1 MKRTILTAVSLLF
14 LFVLP
19 PHLSA
24 GPRSWQQAQKIAER
38 IGCWAKNSVAP
49 MTPGN
54 VFLKMGDKETAVPL
68 KLTNWGDTEVTSISY
83 TFYYTDKQV
92 SEGPFV
98 LNLDQ
103 TLKDGETRE
112 VKIPIK
118 PGQKLGKE
126 ELLFNITQVNGQ
138 YNEASAGYAYLTC
151 CTVNKMPHKRVLVED
166 YAGMWC
172 WHCPIGLVATDA
184 IARMYPDDVV
194 AVSVHKTDD
203 ISKVVSRGVYE
214 GLIDRYAVTV
224 PAVWVARDNKAAG
237 FDITDAFKIEK
248 SKVTYMNMEVD
259 AEWDENGNNIRVK
272 TQVEP
277 CMLPDEG
284 ETFAIGYVMTA
295 SGLSDDKW
303 RQESNYAEYS
313 SDSYKDA
320 PEEMKFYADAANYV
334 EGWSQVKGMVYNHV
348 AIESQGMD
356 NGLED
361 SKMTDFRA
369 DEVKTHSTTFEGV
382 NKYSVIRDRS
392 KIEIAAVLFNTKTG
406 KIENAARC
414 SVRNHGTTGIRPNLV
429 QEQKKTEGIYDMQGR
444 KVNGK
449 PTPGIYIVNGKK
461 TVIR

>member
-1 MKRTILTAVSLLF
+1 MKRTILTAVSLLI

-24 GPRSWQQAQKIAER
+24 GPQSWQQAQKIAER

-54 VFLKMGDKETAVPL
+54 VFLKMGDKETVVPL

-98 LNLDQ
+98 LNFDQ
-103 TLKDGETRE
+103 PLKNGETRE

-203 ISKVVSRGVYE
+203 ISKVVSRWVYE

-224 PAVWVARDNKAAG
+224 PSVWVARDNKAAG
-237 FDITDAFKIEK
+237 FDIT
-248 SKVTYMNMEVD
+248 
-259 AEWDENGNNIRVK
+259 
-272 TQVEP
+272 
-277 CMLPDEG
+277 
-284 ETFAIGYVMTA
+284 
-295 SGLSDDKW
+295 
-303 RQESNYAEYS
+303 
-313 SDSYKDA
+313 
-320 PEEMKFYADAANYV
+320 DAANYV

>member
-1 MKRTILTAVSLLF
+1 MKRTILTAVSLLI

-24 GPRSWQQAQKIAER
+24 GPQSWQQAQKIAER

-54 VFLKMGDKETAVPL
+54 VFLKMGDKETVVPL

-98 LNLDQ
+98 LHLDQ
-103 TLKDGETRE
+103 PLKDGETRE

-224 PAVWVARDNKAAG
+224 PSVWVARDNKAAG
-237 FDITDAFKIEK
+237 FDIT
-248 SKVTYMNMEVD
+248 
-259 AEWDENGNNIRVK
+259 
-272 TQVEP
+272 
-277 CMLPDEG
+277 
-284 ETFAIGYVMTA
+284 
-295 SGLSDDKW
+295 
-303 RQESNYAEYS
+303 
-313 SDSYKDA
+313 
-320 PEEMKFYADAANYV
+320 DAANYV

-369 DEVKTHSTTFEGV
+369 DEVKTHSTTFEGI

>member
-1 MKRTILTAVSLLF
+1 MKRTILTAVSLLI

-24 GPRSWQQAQKIAER
+24 GPQSWQQAQKIAER

-54 VFLKMGDKETAVPL
+54 VFLKMGDKETVVPL

-98 LNLDQ
+98 LNFDQ
-103 TLKDGETRE
+103 PLKNGETRE

-126 ELLFNITQVNGQ
+126 ELLFNITQVNGL

-203 ISKVVSRGVYE
+203 ISKVVSRWVYE

-237 FDITDAFKIEK
+237 FDIT
-248 SKVTYMNMEVD
+248 
-259 AEWDENGNNIRVK
+259 
-272 TQVEP
+272 
-277 CMLPDEG
+277 
-284 ETFAIGYVMTA
+284 
-295 SGLSDDKW
+295 
-303 RQESNYAEYS
+303 
-313 SDSYKDA
+313 
-320 PEEMKFYADAANYV
+320 DAANYV

>member
-1 MKRTILTAVSLLF
+1 MKRTILTAVSLLI

-24 GPRSWQQAQKIAER
+24 GPQSWQQAQKIAER

-54 VFLKMGDKETAVPL
+54 VFLKMGDKETVVPL

-98 LNLDQ
+98 LNFDQ
-103 TLKDGETRE
+103 PLKDGETRE

-151 CTVNKMPHKRVLVED
+151 CTVNKMLHKRVLVED

-203 ISKVVSRGVYE
+203 ISKVVSRWVYE

-237 FDITDAFKIEK
+237 FDIT
-248 SKVTYMNMEVD
+248 
-259 AEWDENGNNIRVK
+259 
-272 TQVEP
+272 
-277 CMLPDEG
+277 
-284 ETFAIGYVMTA
+284 
-295 SGLSDDKW
+295 
-303 RQESNYAEYS
+303 
-313 SDSYKDA
+313 
-320 PEEMKFYADAANYV
+320 DAANYV

-429 QEQKKTEGIYDMQGR
+429 QEQKKPEGIYDMQGR

>member
-1 MKRTILTAVSLLF
+1 MKRTILTAVSLLI

-24 GPRSWQQAQKIAER
+24 GPQSWQQAQKIAER

-54 VFLKMGDKETAVPL
+54 VFLKMGDKETVVPL
-68 KLTNWGDTEVTSISY
+68 KLTNWGDIEVTSISY

-98 LNLDQ
+98 LNFDQ
-103 TLKDGETRE
+103 PLKDGETRE

-203 ISKVVSRGVYE
+203 ISKVVSRWVYE

-224 PAVWVARDNKAAG
+224 PSVWVARDNKAAG
-237 FDITDAFKIEK
+237 FDIT
-248 SKVTYMNMEVD
+248 
-259 AEWDENGNNIRVK
+259 
-272 TQVEP
+272 
-277 CMLPDEG
+277 
-284 ETFAIGYVMTA
+284 
-295 SGLSDDKW
+295 
-303 RQESNYAEYS
+303 
-313 SDSYKDA
+313 
-320 PEEMKFYADAANYV
+320 DAANYV

-414 SVRNHGTTGIRPNLV
+414 SVRNHDTTGIRSNLV
-429 QEQKKTEGIYDMQGR
+429 QEQKKQEGIYDMQGR

>member
-1 MKRTILTAVSLLF
+1 MKRTILTAVSLLI

-24 GPRSWQQAQKIAER
+24 GPQSWQQAQKIAER

-54 VFLKMGDKETAVPL
+54 VFLKMGDKETVMPL
-68 KLTNWGDTEVTSISY
+68 KLTNWGDTDVTSISY

-98 LNLDQ
+98 LNFDQ
-103 TLKDGETRE
+103 PLKDGETRE

-203 ISKVVSRGVYE
+203 ISKVVSRWVYE

-237 FDITDAFKIEK
+237 FDIT
-248 SKVTYMNMEVD
+248 
-259 AEWDENGNNIRVK
+259 
-272 TQVEP
+272 
-277 CMLPDEG
+277 
-284 ETFAIGYVMTA
+284 
-295 SGLSDDKW
+295 
-303 RQESNYAEYS
+303 
-313 SDSYKDA
+313 
-320 PEEMKFYADAANYV
+320 DAANYV

-382 NKYSVIRDRS
+382 NQYSVIRDRS

>member
-1 MKRTILTAVSLLF
+1 MKRTILTAVSLLI

-24 GPRSWQQAQKIAER
+24 GPQSWQQAQKIAER

-54 VFLKMGDKETAVPL
+54 VFLKMGDKETVVPL

-98 LNLDQ
+98 LNFDQ
-103 TLKDGETRE
+103 PLKDGETRE

-203 ISKVVSRGVYE
+203 INKVVSRWVYE

-224 PAVWVARDNKAAG
+224 PSVWVARDNKAAG
-237 FDITDAFKIEK
+237 FDIT
-248 SKVTYMNMEVD
+248 
-259 AEWDENGNNIRVK
+259 
-272 TQVEP
+272 
-277 CMLPDEG
+277 
-284 ETFAIGYVMTA
+284 
-295 SGLSDDKW
+295 
-303 RQESNYAEYS
+303 
-313 SDSYKDA
+313 
-320 PEEMKFYADAANYV
+320 DAANYV

>member
-1 MKRTILTAVSLLF
+1 MKRTILTAVSLLI

-24 GPRSWQQAQKIAER
+24 GPQSWQQAQKIAER

-54 VFLKMGDKETAVPL
+54 VFLKMGDKETVVPL

-98 LNLDQ
+98 LNFDQ
-103 TLKDGETRE
+103 PLKDGETRE

-203 ISKVVSRGVYE
+203 ISKVVSRSVYE

-237 FDITDAFKIEK
+237 FDIT
-248 SKVTYMNMEVD
+248 
-259 AEWDENGNNIRVK
+259 
-272 TQVEP
+272 
-277 CMLPDEG
+277 
-284 ETFAIGYVMTA
+284 
-295 SGLSDDKW
+295 
-303 RQESNYAEYS
+303 
-313 SDSYKDA
+313 
-320 PEEMKFYADAANYV
+320 DAANYV

-429 QEQKKTEGIYDMQGR
+429 QEQKKPEGIYDMQGR

>member
-1 MKRTILTAVSLLF
+1 MKRTILTAVSLLI

-24 GPRSWQQAQKIAER
+24 GPQSWQQAQKIAER

-54 VFLKMGDKETAVPL
+54 VFLKMGNKETVVPL

-98 LNLDQ
+98 LNFDQ
-103 TLKDGETRE
+103 PLKDGETRE

-203 ISKVVSRGVYE
+203 ISKVVSRLVYE

-237 FDITDAFKIEK
+237 FDIT
-248 SKVTYMNMEVD
+248 
-259 AEWDENGNNIRVK
+259 
-272 TQVEP
+272 
-277 CMLPDEG
+277 
-284 ETFAIGYVMTA
+284 
-295 SGLSDDKW
+295 
-303 RQESNYAEYS
+303 
-313 SDSYKDA
+313 
-320 PEEMKFYADAANYV
+320 DAANYV

-429 QEQKKTEGIYDMQGR
+429 QEQKKPEGIYDMQGR

>member
-1 MKRTILTAVSLLF
+1 MKRTILTAVSLLI

-24 GPRSWQQAQKIAER
+24 GPQSWQQAQKIAER

-54 VFLKMGDKETAVPL
+54 VFLKMGDKETVVPL

-98 LNLDQ
+98 LNFDQ
-103 TLKDGETRE
+103 PLKDGETRE

-138 YNEASAGYAYLTC
+138 YNEALAGYAYLTC

-203 ISKVVSRGVYE
+203 ISKVVSRWVYE

-237 FDITDAFKIEK
+237 FDITDA
-248 SKVTYMNMEVD
+248 
-259 AEWDENGNNIRVK
+259 
-272 TQVEP
+272 
-277 CMLPDEG
+277 
-284 ETFAIGYVMTA
+284 
-295 SGLSDDKW
+295 
-303 RQESNYAEYS
+303 
-313 SDSYKDA
+313 
-320 PEEMKFYADAANYV
+320 ANYV

-348 AIESQGMD
+348 VIESQGMD

-429 QEQKKTEGIYDMQGR
+429 QEQKKPEGIYDMQGR

>member
-1 MKRTILTAVSLLF
+1 MKRTILTAVSLLI

-24 GPRSWQQAQKIAER
+24 GPQSWQQAQKIAER

-54 VFLKMGDKETAVPL
+54 VFLKMGDKETVVPL

-98 LNLDQ
+98 LNFDQ
-103 TLKDGETRE
+103 PLKDGEKRE

-172 WHCPIGLVATDA
+172 WHCPIGLVTTDA

-203 ISKVVSRGVYE
+203 ISKVVSRWVYE

-237 FDITDAFKIEK
+237 FDIT
-248 SKVTYMNMEVD
+248 
-259 AEWDENGNNIRVK
+259 
-272 TQVEP
+272 
-277 CMLPDEG
+277 
-284 ETFAIGYVMTA
+284 
-295 SGLSDDKW
+295 
-303 RQESNYAEYS
+303 
-313 SDSYKDA
+313 
-320 PEEMKFYADAANYV
+320 DAANYV

-461 TVIR
+461 MVIR

>member
-1 MKRTILTAVSLLF
+1 MKRTILTAVSLLI

-24 GPRSWQQAQKIAER
+24 GPQSWQQAQKIAER

-103 TLKDGETRE
+103 PLKDGETRE

-203 ISKVVSRGVYE
+203 ISKVVSRWVYE

-237 FDITDAFKIEK
+237 FDIT
-248 SKVTYMNMEVD
+248 
-259 AEWDENGNNIRVK
+259 
-272 TQVEP
+272 
-277 CMLPDEG
+277 
-284 ETFAIGYVMTA
+284 
-295 SGLSDDKW
+295 
-303 RQESNYAEYS
+303 
-313 SDSYKDA
+313 
-320 PEEMKFYADAANYV
+320 DAANYV

>member
-1 MKRTILTAVSLLF
+1 MKRTILTAVLLLI

-24 GPRSWQQAQKIAER
+24 GPQSWQQAQKIAER

-54 VFLKMGDKETAVPL
+54 VFLKMGDKETVVPL

-98 LNLDQ
+98 LNFDQ
-103 TLKDGETRE
+103 PLKDGETRE

-126 ELLFNITQVNGQ
+126 EVLFNITQVNGQ

-203 ISKVVSRGVYE
+203 ISKVVSRWVYE

-237 FDITDAFKIEK
+237 FDIT
-248 SKVTYMNMEVD
+248 
-259 AEWDENGNNIRVK
+259 
-272 TQVEP
+272 
-277 CMLPDEG
+277 
-284 ETFAIGYVMTA
+284 
-295 SGLSDDKW
+295 
-303 RQESNYAEYS
+303 
-313 SDSYKDA
+313 
-320 PEEMKFYADAANYV
+320 DAANYV

-429 QEQKKTEGIYDMQGR
+429 QEQKKQEGIYDMQGR

-461 TVIR
+461 MVIR

>member
-1 MKRTILTAVSLLF
+1 MKRTILTAVSLLI

-24 GPRSWQQAQKIAER
+24 GPQSWQQAQKIAER

-54 VFLKMGDKETAVPL
+54 VFLKMGDKETVVPL

-98 LNLDQ
+98 LNFDQ
-103 TLKDGETRE
+103 PLKDGETRE

-194 AVSVHKTDD
+194 AVSVHKADD

-237 FDITDAFKIEK
+237 FDIT
-248 SKVTYMNMEVD
+248 
-259 AEWDENGNNIRVK
+259 
-272 TQVEP
+272 
-277 CMLPDEG
+277 
-284 ETFAIGYVMTA
+284 
-295 SGLSDDKW
+295 
-303 RQESNYAEYS
+303 
-313 SDSYKDA
+313 
-320 PEEMKFYADAANYV
+320 DAANYV

-369 DEVKTHSTTFEGV
+369 DEVKTHSTTFEEV

-429 QEQKKTEGIYDMQGR
+429 QKQKKTEGIYDMQGR

-461 TVIR
+461 MVIR

>member
-1 MKRTILTAVSLLF
+1 MKRTILTAVSLLI

-24 GPRSWQQAQKIAER
+24 GPQSWQQAQKIAER

-54 VFLKMGDKETAVPL
+54 VFLKMGDKETVVPL

-98 LNLDQ
+98 LNFDQ
-103 TLKDGETRE
+103 PLKDGETRE

-118 PGQKLGKE
+118 PGPKLGKE
-126 ELLFNITQVNGQ
+126 EVLFNITQVNGQ

-203 ISKVVSRGVYE
+203 ISKVVSRWVYE

-224 PAVWVARDNKAAG
+224 PSVWVARDNKAAG
-237 FDITDAFKIEK
+237 FDIT
-248 SKVTYMNMEVD
+248 
-259 AEWDENGNNIRVK
+259 
-272 TQVEP
+272 
-277 CMLPDEG
+277 
-284 ETFAIGYVMTA
+284 
-295 SGLSDDKW
+295 
-303 RQESNYAEYS
+303 
-313 SDSYKDA
+313 
-320 PEEMKFYADAANYV
+320 DAANYV

-414 SVRNHGTTGIRPNLV
+414 SVRNHGTTGIRSNLV
-429 QEQKKTEGIYDMQGR
+429 QEQKKPEGIYDMQGR

>member
-1 MKRTILTAVSLLF
+1 MKRTILTAVSLLI

-24 GPRSWQQAQKIAER
+24 GPQSWQQAQKIAER

-54 VFLKMGDKETAVPL
+54 VFLKMGDKETVVPL

-98 LNLDQ
+98 LNFDQ
-103 TLKDGETRE
+103 PLKDGETRE

-118 PGQKLGKE
+118 PGPKLGKE
-126 ELLFNITQVNGQ
+126 EVLFNITQVNGQ

-203 ISKVVSRGVYE
+203 ISKVVSRLVYE
-214 GLIDRYAVTV
+214 GLIDRYAVMV

-237 FDITDAFKIEK
+237 FDIT
-248 SKVTYMNMEVD
+248 
-259 AEWDENGNNIRVK
+259 
-272 TQVEP
+272 
-277 CMLPDEG
+277 
-284 ETFAIGYVMTA
+284 
-295 SGLSDDKW
+295 
-303 RQESNYAEYS
+303 
-313 SDSYKDA
+313 
-320 PEEMKFYADAANYV
+320 DAANYV

-429 QEQKKTEGIYDMQGR
+429 QEQKKQEGIYDMQGR

>member
-1 MKRTILTAVSLLF
+1 MKRTILTAVSLLI

-24 GPRSWQQAQKIAER
+24 GPQSWQQAQKIAER

-54 VFLKMGDKETAVPL
+54 VFLKMGDKETVVPL
-68 KLTNWGDTEVTSISY
+68 KLTNWGDIEVTSISY

-98 LNLDQ
+98 LNFDQ
-103 TLKDGETRE
+103 PLKDGETRE

-203 ISKVVSRGVYE
+203 ISKVVSRLVYE

-224 PAVWVARDNKAAG
+224 PSVWVARDNKAAG
-237 FDITDAFKIEK
+237 FDIT
-248 SKVTYMNMEVD
+248 
-259 AEWDENGNNIRVK
+259 
-272 TQVEP
+272 
-277 CMLPDEG
+277 
-284 ETFAIGYVMTA
+284 
-295 SGLSDDKW
+295 
-303 RQESNYAEYS
+303 
-313 SDSYKDA
+313 
-320 PEEMKFYADAANYV
+320 DAANYV

-429 QEQKKTEGIYDMQGR
+429 QEQKKQEGIYDMQGR

>member
-1 MKRTILTAVSLLF
+1 MKRTILTAVSLLI

-19 PHLSA
+19 PYLSA
-24 GPRSWQQAQKIAER
+24 GPQSCQQAQKIAER

-54 VFLKMGDKETAVPL
+54 VFLKMGDKETVVPL

-98 LNLDQ
+98 LNFDQ
-103 TLKDGETRE
+103 PLKDGETRE

-151 CTVNKMPHKRVLVED
+151 CTVNKMLHKRVLVED

-203 ISKVVSRGVYE
+203 ISKVVSRWVYE

-237 FDITDAFKIEK
+237 FDIT
-248 SKVTYMNMEVD
+248 
-259 AEWDENGNNIRVK
+259 
-272 TQVEP
+272 
-277 CMLPDEG
+277 
-284 ETFAIGYVMTA
+284 
-295 SGLSDDKW
+295 
-303 RQESNYAEYS
+303 
-313 SDSYKDA
+313 
-320 PEEMKFYADAANYV
+320 DAANYV

-369 DEVKTHSTTFEGV
+369 DEVKTHSTTFEGI

>member
-1 MKRTILTAVSLLF
+1 MKRTILTAVSLLI

-24 GPRSWQQAQKIAER
+24 GPQSWQQAQKIAER

-54 VFLKMGDKETAVPL
+54 VFLKMGDKETVVPL

-98 LNLDQ
+98 LNFDQ
-103 TLKDGETRE
+103 PLKDGETRE
-112 VKIPIK
+112 VKILIK

-203 ISKVVSRGVYE
+203 ISKVVSRWVYE

-237 FDITDAFKIEK
+237 FDIT
-248 SKVTYMNMEVD
+248 
-259 AEWDENGNNIRVK
+259 
-272 TQVEP
+272 
-277 CMLPDEG
+277 
-284 ETFAIGYVMTA
+284 
-295 SGLSDDKW
+295 
-303 RQESNYAEYS
+303 
-313 SDSYKDA
+313 
-320 PEEMKFYADAANYV
+320 DAANYV

-382 NKYSVIRDRS
+382 NQYSVIRDRS

>member
-1 MKRTILTAVSLLF
+1 
-14 LFVLP
+14 
-19 PHLSA
+19 
-24 GPRSWQQAQKIAER
+24 
-38 IGCWAKNSVAP
+38 

-54 VFLKMGDKETAVPL
+54 VFLKMGDKETVVPL

-98 LNLDQ
+98 LNFDQ
-103 TLKDGETRE
+103 PLKNGETRE

-203 ISKVVSRGVYE
+203 ISKVVSRWVYK

-224 PAVWVARDNKAAG
+224 PSVWVARDNKAAG
-237 FDITDAFKIEK
+237 FDIT
-248 SKVTYMNMEVD
+248 
-259 AEWDENGNNIRVK
+259 
-272 TQVEP
+272 
-277 CMLPDEG
+277 
-284 ETFAIGYVMTA
+284 
-295 SGLSDDKW
+295 
-303 RQESNYAEYS
+303 
-313 SDSYKDA
+313 
-320 PEEMKFYADAANYV
+320 DAANYV

-382 NKYSVIRDRS
+382 NQYSVIRDRS

-406 KIENAARC
+406 KIENPARC

-429 QEQKKTEGIYDMQGR
+429 QEQKKSEGIYDMQGR

>member
-1 MKRTILTAVSLLF
+1 MKRTILTAVSLLI

-54 VFLKMGDKETAVPL
+54 VFLKMGDKETVVPL
-68 KLTNWGDTEVTSISY
+68 KLTNWGDNEVTSISY

-98 LNLDQ
+98 LNFDQ
-103 TLKDGETRE
+103 PLKDGETRE

-172 WHCPIGLVATDA
+172 PHCPIGLVATDA

-203 ISKVVSRGVYE
+203 ISKVVSRWVYE

-237 FDITDAFKIEK
+237 FDIT
-248 SKVTYMNMEVD
+248 
-259 AEWDENGNNIRVK
+259 
-272 TQVEP
+272 
-277 CMLPDEG
+277 
-284 ETFAIGYVMTA
+284 
-295 SGLSDDKW
+295 
-303 RQESNYAEYS
+303 
-313 SDSYKDA
+313 
-320 PEEMKFYADAANYV
+320 DAANYV

-461 TVIR
+461 MVIR

>member
-1 MKRTILTAVSLLF
+1 MKRTILTAVSLLI

-98 LNLDQ
+98 LHLDQ
-103 TLKDGETRE
+103 PLKDGETRE

-126 ELLFNITQVNGQ
+126 EVLFNITQVNGQ

-172 WHCPIGLVATDA
+172 SHCPIGLVATDA

-203 ISKVVSRGVYE
+203 ISKVVSRLVYE

-237 FDITDAFKIEK
+237 FDIT
-248 SKVTYMNMEVD
+248 
-259 AEWDENGNNIRVK
+259 
-272 TQVEP
+272 
-277 CMLPDEG
+277 
-284 ETFAIGYVMTA
+284 
-295 SGLSDDKW
+295 
-303 RQESNYAEYS
+303 
-313 SDSYKDA
+313 
-320 PEEMKFYADAANYV
+320 DAANYV

>member
-1 MKRTILTAVSLLF
+1 MKRTILTAVSLLI

-98 LNLDQ
+98 LHFDQ
-103 TLKDGETRE
+103 PLKDGETRE

-172 WHCPIGLVATDA
+172 SHCPIGLVATDA

-203 ISKVVSRGVYE
+203 ISKVVSRWVYE

-224 PAVWVARDNKAAG
+224 PSVWVARDNKAAG
-237 FDITDAFKIEK
+237 FDIT
-248 SKVTYMNMEVD
+248 
-259 AEWDENGNNIRVK
+259 
-272 TQVEP
+272 
-277 CMLPDEG
+277 
-284 ETFAIGYVMTA
+284 
-295 SGLSDDKW
+295 
-303 RQESNYAEYS
+303 
-313 SDSYKDA
+313 
-320 PEEMKFYADAANYV
+320 DAANYV

-429 QEQKKTEGIYDMQGR
+429 QEQKKPEGIYDMQGR

>member
-1 MKRTILTAVSLLF
+1 MKRTILTAVSLLI

-24 GPRSWQQAQKIAER
+24 GPQSWQQAQKIAER

-54 VFLKMGDKETAVPL
+54 VFLKMGDKETVVPL

-98 LNLDQ
+98 LNFDQ
-103 TLKDGETRE
+103 PLKNGETRE

-203 ISKVVSRGVYE
+203 ISKVVSRWVYE

-237 FDITDAFKIEK
+237 FDIT
-248 SKVTYMNMEVD
+248 
-259 AEWDENGNNIRVK
+259 
-272 TQVEP
+272 
-277 CMLPDEG
+277 
-284 ETFAIGYVMTA
+284 
-295 SGLSDDKW
+295 
-303 RQESNYAEYS
+303 
-313 SDSYKDA
+313 
-320 PEEMKFYADAANYV
+320 DAANYV

-429 QEQKKTEGIYDMQGR
+429 QEQKKPESIYDMQGR

>member
-1 MKRTILTAVSLLF
+1 MKRTILTAVSLLI

-24 GPRSWQQAQKIAER
+24 GPQSWKQAQKIAER

-54 VFLKMGDKETAVPL
+54 VFLKMGDKETVVPL

-98 LNLDQ
+98 LNFDQ
-103 TLKDGETRE
+103 PLKDGETRE

-194 AVSVHKTDD
+194 AVSVHKADD
-203 ISKVVSRGVYE
+203 ISKVVSRWVYE

-237 FDITDAFKIEK
+237 FDIT
-248 SKVTYMNMEVD
+248 
-259 AEWDENGNNIRVK
+259 
-272 TQVEP
+272 
-277 CMLPDEG
+277 
-284 ETFAIGYVMTA
+284 
-295 SGLSDDKW
+295 
-303 RQESNYAEYS
+303 
-313 SDSYKDA
+313 
-320 PEEMKFYADAANYV
+320 DAANYV

-429 QEQKKTEGIYDMQGR
+429 QEQKKPEGIYDMQGC

-449 PTPGIYIVNGKK
+449 PKPGIYIVNGKK
-461 TVIR
+461 MVIR

>member
-1 MKRTILTAVSLLF
+1 MKRTILTTVSLLI

-24 GPRSWQQAQKIAER
+24 GPQSWQQAQNIAER

-54 VFLKMGDKETAVPL
+54 VFLKMGDKETVVPL

-98 LNLDQ
+98 LNFDQ
-103 TLKDGETRE
+103 PLKNGETRE

-203 ISKVVSRGVYE
+203 ISKVVSRWVYE

-237 FDITDAFKIEK
+237 FDIT
-248 SKVTYMNMEVD
+248 
-259 AEWDENGNNIRVK
+259 
-272 TQVEP
+272 
-277 CMLPDEG
+277 
-284 ETFAIGYVMTA
+284 
-295 SGLSDDKW
+295 
-303 RQESNYAEYS
+303 
-313 SDSYKDA
+313 
-320 PEEMKFYADAANYV
+320 DAANYV

-414 SVRNHGTTGIRPNLV
+414 SVRNHGTIGIRPNLV

>member
-1 MKRTILTAVSLLF
+1 MKRTILTAVSLLI

-24 GPRSWQQAQKIAER
+24 GPQSWQQAQKIAER

-54 VFLKMGDKETAVPL
+54 VFLKMGDKETVVPL

-98 LNLDQ
+98 LNFDQ
-103 TLKDGETRE
+103 PLKDGETRE

-203 ISKVVSRGVYE
+203 ISKVVSRWVYE

-237 FDITDAFKIEK
+237 FDIT
-248 SKVTYMNMEVD
+248 
-259 AEWDENGNNIRVK
+259 
-272 TQVEP
+272 
-277 CMLPDEG
+277 
-284 ETFAIGYVMTA
+284 
-295 SGLSDDKW
+295 
-303 RQESNYAEYS
+303 
-313 SDSYKDA
+313 
-320 PEEMKFYADAANYV
+320 DAANYV

-369 DEVKTHSTTFEGV
+369 DEVKTHSTTFEGI

>member
-1 MKRTILTAVSLLF
+1 MKRTILTAVSLLI

-24 GPRSWQQAQKIAER
+24 GPQSWQQAQKIAER

-54 VFLKMGDKETAVPL
+54 VFLKMGDKETVVPL

-83 TFYYTDKQV
+83 TCYYTDKQV

-98 LNLDQ
+98 LNFDQ
-103 TLKDGETRE
+103 PLKDGETRE

-203 ISKVVSRGVYE
+203 ISKVVSRWVYE

-237 FDITDAFKIEK
+237 FDIT
-248 SKVTYMNMEVD
+248 
-259 AEWDENGNNIRVK
+259 
-272 TQVEP
+272 
-277 CMLPDEG
+277 
-284 ETFAIGYVMTA
+284 
-295 SGLSDDKW
+295 
-303 RQESNYAEYS
+303 
-313 SDSYKDA
+313 
-320 PEEMKFYADAANYV
+320 DAANYV

-429 QEQKKTEGIYDMQGR
+429 QEQKKQEGIFDMQGR

>member
-1 MKRTILTAVSLLF
+1 MKRTILTAVSLLI

-24 GPRSWQQAQKIAER
+24 GPQSWQQAQKIAER

-54 VFLKMGDKETAVPL
+54 VFLKMGDKETVVPL

-98 LNLDQ
+98 LNFDQ
-103 TLKDGETRE
+103 PLKDGETRE

-203 ISKVVSRGVYE
+203 ISKVVSRWVYE

-224 PAVWVARDNKAAG
+224 PSVWVARDNKAAG
-237 FDITDAFKIEK
+237 FDIT
-248 SKVTYMNMEVD
+248 
-259 AEWDENGNNIRVK
+259 
-272 TQVEP
+272 
-277 CMLPDEG
+277 
-284 ETFAIGYVMTA
+284 
-295 SGLSDDKW
+295 
-303 RQESNYAEYS
+303 
-313 SDSYKDA
+313 
-320 PEEMKFYADAANYV
+320 DAANYV

-414 SVRNHGTTGIRPNLV
+414 SVRNHGTTGIRSNLV
-429 QEQKKTEGIYDMQGR
+429 QEQKKLEGIYDMQGR

>member
-1 MKRTILTAVSLLF
+1 MKRTILTAVSLLI

-24 GPRSWQQAQKIAER
+24 GPQSWQQAQKIAER

-54 VFLKMGDKETAVPL
+54 VFLKMGDKETVVPL

-92 SEGPFV
+92 SEGSFV
-98 LNLDQ
+98 LNFDQ
-103 TLKDGETRE
+103 PLKDGETRE
-112 VKIPIK
+112 VKIPIR
-118 PGQKLGKE
+118 PGPKLGKE

-203 ISKVVSRGVYE
+203 ISKVVSRWVYE

-224 PAVWVARDNKAAG
+224 PSVWVARDNKAAG
-237 FDITDAFKIEK
+237 FDIT
-248 SKVTYMNMEVD
+248 
-259 AEWDENGNNIRVK
+259 
-272 TQVEP
+272 
-277 CMLPDEG
+277 
-284 ETFAIGYVMTA
+284 
-295 SGLSDDKW
+295 
-303 RQESNYAEYS
+303 
-313 SDSYKDA
+313 
-320 PEEMKFYADAANYV
+320 DAANYV

-429 QEQKKTEGIYDMQGR
+429 QEQKKQEGIYDMQGR

>member
-1 MKRTILTAVSLLF
+1 MKRTILTAVSLLI

-24 GPRSWQQAQKIAER
+24 GLQSWQQAQKIAER

-54 VFLKMGDKETAVPL
+54 VFLKMGDKETVVPL

-98 LNLDQ
+98 LNFDQ
-103 TLKDGETRE
+103 PLKDGETRE
-112 VKIPIK
+112 VEIPIR

-203 ISKVVSRGVYE
+203 ISKVVSRWVYE

-224 PAVWVARDNKAAG
+224 PSVWVARDNKAAG
-237 FDITDAFKIEK
+237 FDIT
-248 SKVTYMNMEVD
+248 
-259 AEWDENGNNIRVK
+259 
-272 TQVEP
+272 
-277 CMLPDEG
+277 
-284 ETFAIGYVMTA
+284 
-295 SGLSDDKW
+295 
-303 RQESNYAEYS
+303 
-313 SDSYKDA
+313 
-320 PEEMKFYADAANYV
+320 DAANYV

-429 QEQKKTEGIYDMQGR
+429 QEQKKPEGIYDMQGR

>member
-1 MKRTILTAVSLLF
+1 MKRTILTAVSLLI

-24 GPRSWQQAQKIAER
+24 GPQSWQQAQKIAER
-38 IGCWAKNSVAP
+38 IVCWAKNSVAP

-54 VFLKMGDKETAVPL
+54 VFLKMGDKETVVPL

-98 LNLDQ
+98 LNFDQ
-103 TLKDGETRE
+103 PLKDGETRE

-203 ISKVVSRGVYE
+203 ISKVVSRWVYE

-224 PAVWVARDNKAAG
+224 PSVWVARDNKAAG
-237 FDITDAFKIEK
+237 FDIT
-248 SKVTYMNMEVD
+248 
-259 AEWDENGNNIRVK
+259 
-272 TQVEP
+272 
-277 CMLPDEG
+277 
-284 ETFAIGYVMTA
+284 
-295 SGLSDDKW
+295 
-303 RQESNYAEYS
+303 
-313 SDSYKDA
+313 
-320 PEEMKFYADAANYV
+320 DAANYV

-429 QEQKKTEGIYDMQGR
+429 QEQKKQEGIYDMQGR

-449 PTPGIYIVNGKK
+449 PTTGIYIVNGKK

>member
-1 MKRTILTAVSLLF
+1 MKRTILTAVSLLI

-24 GPRSWQQAQKIAER
+24 GPQSWQQAQKIAER

-54 VFLKMGDKETAVPL
+54 VFLKMGDKETVVPL

-98 LNLDQ
+98 LNFDQ
-103 TLKDGETRE
+103 PLKDGETRE

-118 PGQKLGKE
+118 PGPKLGKE
-126 ELLFNITQVNGQ
+126 EVLFNITQVNGQ

-203 ISKVVSRGVYE
+203 ISKVVSRWVYE

-237 FDITDAFKIEK
+237 FDIT
-248 SKVTYMNMEVD
+248 
-259 AEWDENGNNIRVK
+259 
-272 TQVEP
+272 
-277 CMLPDEG
+277 
-284 ETFAIGYVMTA
+284 
-295 SGLSDDKW
+295 
-303 RQESNYAEYS
+303 
-313 SDSYKDA
+313 
-320 PEEMKFYADAANYV
+320 DAANYV

-429 QEQKKTEGIYDMQGR
+429 QEQKKPEGIYDMQGR

>member
-1 MKRTILTAVSLLF
+1 MKRTILTAVSLLI

-24 GPRSWQQAQKIAER
+24 GPQSWQQAQKIAER

-54 VFLKMGDKETAVPL
+54 VFLKMGDKETVVPL

-98 LNLDQ
+98 LNFDQ
-103 TLKDGETRE
+103 PLKNGETRE

-203 ISKVVSRGVYE
+203 ISKVVSRRVYE

-224 PAVWVARDNKAAG
+224 PSVWVARDNKAAG
-237 FDITDAFKIEK
+237 FDIT
-248 SKVTYMNMEVD
+248 
-259 AEWDENGNNIRVK
+259 
-272 TQVEP
+272 
-277 CMLPDEG
+277 
-284 ETFAIGYVMTA
+284 
-295 SGLSDDKW
+295 
-303 RQESNYAEYS
+303 
-313 SDSYKDA
+313 
-320 PEEMKFYADAANYV
+320 DAANYV

-414 SVRNHGTTGIRPNLV
+414 SVRNHGTTGIRHNLV
-429 QEQKKTEGIYDMQGR
+429 QEQKKQEGIYDMQGR

>member
-1 MKRTILTAVSLLF
+1 MKRTILTAVSLLI

-24 GPRSWQQAQKIAER
+24 GPQSWQQAQKIAER

-54 VFLKMGDKETAVPL
+54 VFLKMGDKETVVPL

-98 LNLDQ
+98 LNFDQ
-103 TLKDGETRE
+103 PLKDGETRE

-126 ELLFNITQVNGQ
+126 ELLFNIPQVNGQ

-203 ISKVVSRGVYE
+203 ISKVVSRLVYE

-224 PAVWVARDNKAAG
+224 PSVWVARDNKAAG
-237 FDITDAFKIEK
+237 FDIT
-248 SKVTYMNMEVD
+248 
-259 AEWDENGNNIRVK
+259 
-272 TQVEP
+272 
-277 CMLPDEG
+277 
-284 ETFAIGYVMTA
+284 
-295 SGLSDDKW
+295 
-303 RQESNYAEYS
+303 
-313 SDSYKDA
+313 
-320 PEEMKFYADAANYV
+320 DAANYV

>member
-1 MKRTILTAVSLLF
+1 MKRTILTAVSLLI

-24 GPRSWQQAQKIAER
+24 GPQSWQQAQKIAER

-54 VFLKMGDKETAVPL
+54 VFLKMGDKETVVPL

-83 TFYYTDKQV
+83 AFYYTDKQV

-98 LNLDQ
+98 LNFDQ
-103 TLKDGETRE
+103 PLKNGETRE

-184 IARMYPDDVV
+184 IARMYPNDVV

-203 ISKVVSRGVYE
+203 ISKVVSRWVYE

-237 FDITDAFKIEK
+237 FDITDA
-248 SKVTYMNMEVD
+248 
-259 AEWDENGNNIRVK
+259 
-272 TQVEP
+272 
-277 CMLPDEG
+277 
-284 ETFAIGYVMTA
+284 
-295 SGLSDDKW
+295 
-303 RQESNYAEYS
+303 
-313 SDSYKDA
+313 
-320 PEEMKFYADAANYV
+320 ANYV

-356 NGLED
+356 NGLEE

-429 QEQKKTEGIYDMQGR
+429 QEQKKPEGIYDMQGR

>member
-1 MKRTILTAVSLLF
+1 MKRTILTAVSLLI

-54 VFLKMGDKETAVPL
+54 VFLKMGDKETVVPL

-98 LNLDQ
+98 LNFDQ
-103 TLKDGETRE
+103 PLKDGETRE

-203 ISKVVSRGVYE
+203 ISKVVSRRVYE

-224 PAVWVARDNKAAG
+224 PSVWVARDNKAAG
-237 FDITDAFKIEK
+237 FDIT
-248 SKVTYMNMEVD
+248 
-259 AEWDENGNNIRVK
+259 
-272 TQVEP
+272 
-277 CMLPDEG
+277 
-284 ETFAIGYVMTA
+284 
-295 SGLSDDKW
+295 
-303 RQESNYAEYS
+303 
-313 SDSYKDA
+313 
-320 PEEMKFYADAANYV
+320 DAANYV

>member
-1 MKRTILTAVSLLF
+1 MKRTILTAVSLLI

-24 GPRSWQQAQKIAER
+24 GPQSWQQAQKIAER

-54 VFLKMGDKETAVPL
+54 VFLKMGDKETVVPL

-98 LNLDQ
+98 LNFDQ
-103 TLKDGETRE
+103 PLKNGETRE

-203 ISKVVSRGVYE
+203 ISKVVSRLVYE

-237 FDITDAFKIEK
+237 FDIT
-248 SKVTYMNMEVD
+248 
-259 AEWDENGNNIRVK
+259 
-272 TQVEP
+272 
-277 CMLPDEG
+277 
-284 ETFAIGYVMTA
+284 
-295 SGLSDDKW
+295 
-303 RQESNYAEYS
+303 
-313 SDSYKDA
+313 
-320 PEEMKFYADAANYV
+320 DAANYV

-382 NKYSVIRDRS
+382 NQYSVIRDRS

>member
-103 TLKDGETRE
+103 PLKDGETRE

-172 WHCPIGLVATDA
+172 PHCPIGLVATDA

-203 ISKVVSRGVYE
+203 ISKVVSRWVYE

-237 FDITDAFKIEK
+237 FDIT
-248 SKVTYMNMEVD
+248 
-259 AEWDENGNNIRVK
+259 
-272 TQVEP
+272 
-277 CMLPDEG
+277 
-284 ETFAIGYVMTA
+284 
-295 SGLSDDKW
+295 
-303 RQESNYAEYS
+303 
-313 SDSYKDA
+313 
-320 PEEMKFYADAANYV
+320 DAANYV

-429 QEQKKTEGIYDMQGR
+429 QEQKKPEGIYDMQGR

-449 PTPGIYIVNGKK
+449 PKPGIYIVNGKK